1 MRLHMIYRKRGM
13 LMKVSLDTTQSKYD
27 SLEILRD
34 AAYESYLQIM
44 KPIEIMWSREHLEN
58 HFSKSILDKYADDF
72 DDYYIRR
79 LLDAISRDD
88 TIIRLFDENKKY
100 FVKTKRLL
108 SILNEFTELSKQSF
122 TKEEFTKRVLSSK
135 HLKDLYKNRFEFFEA
150 YLQFLKDRDKMNEA
164 IDEAIELFA
173 AVKADTSKVQNA
185 IPVAEL
191 FNTQSNT
198 EFVRFVH
205 SLMRRDYEPLHEEA
219 LKSYSTLETI
229 HDSNEFANT
238 ELQQK
243 IVMYLE
249 YLDPITKYSFDVW
262 FNRIFDGE
270 LNVVNESMTFDA
282 IAEKFDEITE
292 FLVRKV

>member
-1 MRLHMIYRKRGM
+1 
-13 LMKVSLDTTQSKYD
+13 MKINLDIVHSKYE

-44 KPIEIMWSREHLEN
+44 KPIEIMWSREHLEK
-58 HFSKSILDKYADDF
+58 HFSKSILDKYTDQF
-72 DDYYIRR
+72 DDYYFRR
-79 LLDAISRDD
+79 VTDALKDD
-88 TIIRLFDENKKY
+88 GVIMRLFDDNKKC
-100 FVKTKRLL
+100 FLKTKELL
-108 SILNEFTELSKQSF
+108 SILNEFTELSKQTF

-135 HLKDLYKNRFEFFEA
+135 YLKDLYKNRFAFFEA
-150 YLQFLKDRDKMNEA
+150 YLQFYQDADKMNEA
-164 IDEAIELFA
+164 VDEAIELFTT
-173 AVKADTSKVQNA
+173 VKIGATKVQNA

-191 FNTQSNT
+191 FNTQANT

-205 SLMRRDYEPLHEEA
+205 SLMRRDYEPLQEEA
-219 LKSYSTLETI
+219 LKLYSTLETI

-282 IAEKFDEITE
+282 IAEKLDEITE
-292 FLVRKV
+292 FLVRKVYL

>member
-1 MRLHMIYRKRGM
+1 M
-13 LMKVSLDTTQSKYD
+13 
-27 SLEILRD
+27 
-34 AAYESYLQIM
+34 
-44 KPIEIMWSREHLEN
+44 
-58 HFSKSILDKYADDF
+58 
-72 DDYYIRR
+72 
-79 LLDAISRDD
+79 
-88 TIIRLFDENKKY
+88 
-100 FVKTKRLL
+100 
-108 SILNEFTELSKQSF
+108 
-122 TKEEFTKRVLSSK
+122 
-135 HLKDLYKNRFEFFEA
+135 KDLYKNRFEFFEA

-185 IPVAEL
+185 IPIAEP
-191 FNTQSNT
+191 FNTQANT

-205 SLMRRDYEPLHEEA
+205 SLMRRDYEPLQEEA
-219 LKSYSTLETI
+219 LKLYSTLETI

-292 FLVRKV
+292 FLVRKVYL

>member
-1 MRLHMIYRKRGM
+1 
-13 LMKVSLDTTQSKYD
+13 MKISLDTVHSKYD

-34 AAYESYLQIM
+34 AAYEGYLQIM
-44 KPIEIMWSREHLEN
+44 TPIEIMWSREHLEN

-79 LLDAISRDD
+79 LLDAIGRDD
-88 TIIRLFDENKKY
+88 AVIRLFDENKKY

-135 HLKDLYKNRFEFFEA
+135 YLKDLHKHKFEFFEA
-150 YLQFLKDRDKMNEA
+150 YLQFLKDAEKMNEA

-191 FNTQSNT
+191 FNTQANT

-205 SLMRRDYEPLHEEA
+205 SLMRRDYEPLQEEA
-219 LKSYSTLETI
+219 LKLYSTLETI

-292 FLVRKV
+292 FLVRKLYPWERE

>member
-1 MRLHMIYRKRGM
+1 
-13 LMKVSLDTTQSKYD
+13 MKISLDTTQSKYD

-34 AAYESYLQIM
+34 AAYEGYLQIM

-58 HFSKSILDKYADDF
+58 HFSKSILDKYADQF

-79 LLDAISRDD
+79 LLDVISRDD
-88 TIIRLFDENKKY
+88 AIIRLFDENKKY

-108 SILNEFTELSKQSF
+108 SILNEFTELSKQAF
-122 TKEEFTKRVLSSK
+122 TKEEFTKRILSSK
-135 HLKDLYKNRFEFFEA
+135 YLKDLYNNRFEFFEA
-150 YLQFLKDRDKMNEA
+150 YLQYRQDRVKMNEA

-191 FNTQSNT
+191 FNIQANT

-205 SLMRRDYEPLHEEA
+205 SLMRRDYEPLQEEA
-219 LKSYSTLETI
+219 LKLYSTLETI

-292 FLVRKV
+292 FLVRKVYPWERE

>member
-1 MRLHMIYRKRGM
+1 
-13 LMKVSLDTTQSKYD
+13 MKISLDTTQSKYD

-58 HFSKSILDKYADDF
+58 HFSKSILDKYADQF
-72 DDYYIRR
+72 DDYQFRR
-79 LLDAISRDD
+79 VRDALNNDGVVM
-88 TIIRLFDENKKY
+88 RLFDDNKKC
-100 FVKTKRLL
+100 FLKTKRLL

-122 TKEEFTKRVLSSK
+122 TKEEFTKRILSSK
-135 HLKDLYKNRFEFFEA
+135 CLKDLYKNRFEFFES
-150 YLQFLKDRDKMNEA
+150 YLQFLKDTDKMNEA

-173 AVKADTSKVQNA
+173 AVKTDASKVQNA

-191 FNTQSNT
+191 FNAQANT

-205 SLMRRDYEPLHEEA
+205 SLMKYDYEPLQEEA
-219 LKSYSTLETI
+219 LKLYSTLETI

-282 IAEKFDEITE
+282 IAEKFDETTE
-292 FLVRKV
+292 FLVRKVYL

>member
-1 MRLHMIYRKRGM
+1 
-13 LMKVSLDTTQSKYD
+13 MKINLDIVHSKYE

-44 KPIEIMWSREHLEN
+44 KPIEIMWSQEHLEK
-58 HFSKSILDKYADDF
+58 HFSKSILDKYADQF
-72 DDYYIRR
+72 DDYYFRR
-79 LLDAISRDD
+79 VTDALKDD
-88 TIIRLFDENKKY
+88 GVVMRLFDDDKKC
-100 FVKTKRLL
+100 FLKTKELL
-108 SILNEFTELSKQSF
+108 SILNEFTELSKQTF

-135 HLKDLYKNRFEFFEA
+135 YLKDLYKNRFAFFEA
-150 YLQFLKDRDKMNEA
+150 YLQFYQDADKMNEA
-164 IDEAIELFA
+164 VDEAIELFTT
-173 AVKADTSKVQNA
+173 VKIGATKVQNA
-185 IPVAEL
+185 IPIAEL
-191 FNTQSNT
+191 FNTQANT

-205 SLMRRDYEPLHEEA
+205 SLMRRDYEPLQEEA
-219 LKSYSTLETI
+219 LKLYSALETI

-292 FLVRKV
+292 FLVRKVYL